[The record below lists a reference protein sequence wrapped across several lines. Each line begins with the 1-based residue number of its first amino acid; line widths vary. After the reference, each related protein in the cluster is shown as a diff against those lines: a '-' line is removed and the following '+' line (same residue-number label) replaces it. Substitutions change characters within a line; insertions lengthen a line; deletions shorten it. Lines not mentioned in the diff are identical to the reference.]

1 MLTPPATA
9 MSQSPLRMARQAWWM
24 VTSEEEHMVSRPTL
38 GPVKSKKY
46 DTLLATEAYD
56 EEVAKPSPRSAS
68 WTPYS
73 W

>member
-1 MLTPPATA
+1 
-9 MSQSPLRMARQAWWM
+9 M
-24 VTSEEEHMVSRPTL
+24 VTSDEEHMLSRPML

-46 DTLLATEAYD
+46 DTRLATDAYD
-56 EEVAKPSPRSAS
+56 EEVAKPSPRNAS